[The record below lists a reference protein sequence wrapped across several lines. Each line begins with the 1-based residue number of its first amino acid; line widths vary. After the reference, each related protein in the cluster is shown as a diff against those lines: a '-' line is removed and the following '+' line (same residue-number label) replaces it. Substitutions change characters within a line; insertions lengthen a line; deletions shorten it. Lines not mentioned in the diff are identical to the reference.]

1 MGHGLLK
8 DVCGARPAPRSC
20 QEGEG
25 RPDRGGACG
34 SVTASRYPPV
44 CAGRGGHSGLPR
56 PESSSTKG
64 QRRGT
69 AHGPVRV
76 GGHAMCQVRG
86 RAPHEDTQLSVPL
99 PLTANRRAQCP
110 MNRGPCVQ
118 HWLLTRF
125 PRGWCWAGAWRSG
138 SCERTASGGRTVLPR
153 LQAGHGRARAERL
166 GLGPTA
172 APGELRTV
180 SAAPCGG
187 LPAWGGQVLGSSVPS
202 AWSLVP
208 GVTAPGAFASLARG
222 RVRSRLGSGC

>member
-34 SVTASRYPPV
+34 SVTASRCPPV

-86 RAPHEDTQLSVPL
+86 RAPHEDTQLFVRL
-99 PLTANRRAQCP
+99 PLTANRR
-110 MNRGPCVQ
+110 GHYVQ